1 MTALL
6 TSLGGS
12 PAGEE
17 PGRAW
22 EHGRFRAPYLRDS
35 MLDLGVLVET
45 LETATF
51 WSRVEDLYAAVKAA
65 LQEHLGRARR
75 WCCATSP
82 TSTRPAARSTSPSP
96 RDWATS
102 PWSTW
107 LRAKR
112 AASDAIVAH
121 GATISHHHAVGTDH
135 LPWLEAEIGPVGVRI
150 LRAVKAELDP
160 TGVLNPGVLI
170 P

>member
-1 MTALL
+1 
-6 TSLGGS
+6 
-12 PAGEE
+12 
-17 PGRAW
+17 
-22 EHGRFRAPYLRDS
+22 

-65 LQEHLGRARR
+65 LQELAWAKRPR

-82 TSTRPAARSTSPSP
+82 TSTRPAARCTSPSP
-96 RDWATS
+96 RDWAS
-102 PWSTW
+102 EPLEQW

-112 AASDAIVAH
+112 AASEAIVAH

-170 P
+170 SLVPSSPERVAATSPDGLRGSAE